1 MEVKEFKSVVSIVLF
16 VTLAVF
22 KIWLISSQR
31 LEGCHS
37 LLDGTVGSI
46 NHGTALKR
54 GVWVA
59 SLWLLQEG
67 FGVSRGSSRVSSWVE
82 GNFKPT
88 GESLTLVMA
97 LLSRVYLLVLLS
109 SLSQLVHAVPCVAL
123 LAIEVQWLDRLSVA
137 NLHNAPVPVHHW
149 SPD

>member
-1 MEVKEFKSVVSIVLF
+1 MEVKEFISVVSIVLF

-54 GVWVA
+54 GV
-59 SLWLLQEG
+59 
-67 FGVSRGSSRVSSWVE
+67 
-82 GNFKPT
+82 
-88 GESLTLVMA
+88 
-97 LLSRVYLLVLLS
+97 
-109 SLSQLVHAVPCVAL
+109 
-123 LAIEVQWLDRLSVA
+123 
-137 NLHNAPVPVHHW
+137 
-149 SPD
+149 